1 MTNPE
6 TNENWGKSP
15 KTANNPYV
23 QSSFDCRD
31 ILLPKGNGK
40 GRQRRRS
47 DLRNVLFTI
56 ATQGEYSPVDGKSK
70 NGLWWTQE
78 KFETHTGIGRDQ
90 LRRHIDWLEAVGLVR
105 KRRRLNSSTIHWV
118 DQKVLHDI
126 AQRQQDDRESYR
138 ALKERQLNAGDIR
151 EDERIPE
158 WDPEDLELIYFPPQ
172 EVTSEAL
179 TEALAEAHTEALTEA
194 LPVAL
199 TKAHVEAQAAATAE
213 AQTEGITGVKTF
225 A

>member
-1 MTNPE
+1 MAARKQAINPF
-6 TNENWGKSP
+6 
-15 KTANNPYV
+15 A
-23 QSSFDCRD
+23 QALFDCRD
-31 ILLPKGNGK
+31 ILFPQDSGK
-40 GRQRRRS
+40 GGQRRRS
-47 DLRNVLFTI
+47 DLRNILFTI
-56 ATQGEYSPVDGKSK
+56 ATQGEYSQVEGTSK

-78 KFETHTGIGRDQ
+78 KFETYTGIGRDQ

-158 WDPEDLELIYFPPQ
+158 WDPEDLELIYFPTQ

-179 TEALAEAHTEALTEA
+179 TEALEEAQTEALTEA

-199 TKAHVEAQAAATAE
+199 TEAHVEAQAAATAE
-213 AQTEGITGVKTF
+213 AQTEEISGVKTF

>member
-15 KTANNPYV
+15 KTANNPYA

-40 GRQRRRS
+40 GSQRRRS

-158 WDPEDLELIYFPPQ
+158 WDPEDLELIYFPTQ
-172 EVTSEAL
+172 EVISEAPTEALEEAQTEALSEAL
-179 TEALAEAHTEALTEA
+179 PETQYEALTEPWAEALAEAHEY
-194 LPVAL
+194 
-199 TKAHVEAQAAATAE
+199 K
-213 AQTEGITGVKTF
+213 QT
-225 A
+225 